1 MNPDMRKENKTGLN
15 IQTCMELVNR
25 LAPGRA
31 DDALKLRLLGEIE
44 GRVKVE
50 LLGYSP
56 EETDTFDSETPGD
69 TELCAPH
76 PYDQLYWL
84 YVLTMMD
91 YLSGDPGR
99 YENGATMFNAAY
111 QGYGKWLKRQGV

>member
-1 MNPDMRKENKTGLN
+1 MN
-15 IQTCMELVNR
+15 IQTCMELVDS

-31 DDALKLRLLGEIE
+31 SDTLKLRLLGEIE

-50 LLGYSP
+50 LLDYSP
-56 EETDTFDSETPGD
+56 DETEVFDSETPTD
-69 TELCAPH
+69 TELCVPY

-84 YVLTMMD
+84 YVLAMMD
-91 YLSGDPGR
+91 YLNGDLGR

-111 QGYGKWLKRQGV
+111 QSYGKWLKRQGV

>member
-1 MNPDMRKENKTGLN
+1 MNIR
-15 IQTCMELVNR
+15 TCMELVDR

-31 DDALKLRLLGEIE
+31 DDALKLRLLSEIE

-50 LLGYSP
+50 LLGIVP
-56 EETDTFDSETPGD
+56 EETAVFDGKTPDD

-91 YLSGDPGR
+91 YLSGDLGR

-111 QGYGKWLKRQGV
+111 QSYGKWLKRQGV

>member
-1 MNPDMRKENKTGLN
+1 MTIES
-15 IQTCMELVNR
+15 CMKLVDAMLPNR
-25 LAPGRA
+25 VE
-31 DDALKLRLLGEIE
+31 DSVKLRFLGEIE
-44 GRVKVE
+44 GKVKVE

-91 YLSGDPGR
+91 YLSGDLGR

-111 QGYGKWLKRQGV
+111 QGFGKWLKRQGV